1 MYYITVKQPPLCH
14 QMTLEELLTKPNPY
28 SYIISKNT
36 SNTKTYE
43 TDTIS
48 LRMMDRV
55 GVDIDH
61 LINILKKFNES
72 TETIRE
78 TNMNDLYTS
87 FSIPKKNGR
96 GFRRID
102 APNDSLKLA
111 LTQLKSIFEN
121 DFKGLYHTSAFA
133 YVKGRCTIDAVK
145 RHQENESRW
154 FGKYDLSN
162 FFGSTTIDFVMSQ
175 LSIIYPFSEVIK
187 NAEGEVE
194 LKKALD
200 IAFLNGGLPQGTP
213 FSPTITNIMMI
224 PIDFKLSKILRDY
237 NKQAFVYTRYAD
249 DFIISSKYDF
259 DFKNIEKIIN
269 DVLTEFKAPF
279 KINHA
284 KTRYGSS
291 AGSNWNLGVMLNKD
305 NKITIGYKKKRAFK
319 AMVTNYVLDFLNG
332 SPWDRDQVMYMAGLY
347 SYYKM
352 VEGQEFEKQI
362 NNHIKSKYNVDL
374 AQMIRR
380 DVNYST

>member
-1 MYYITVKQPPLCH
+1 MYYITVEQSPSYH
-14 QMTLEELLTKPNPY
+14 QMTLEELLTQPSPH
-28 SYIISKNT
+28 SYTISKNT
-36 SNTKTYE
+36 SNTRTYE

-48 LRMMDRV
+48 PNMAARF
-55 GVDIDH
+55 GVDIDQ
-61 LINILKKFNES
+61 LIDVLKKFNAS
-72 TETIRE
+72 TEAIRKA
-78 TNMNDLYTS
+78 NMSELYTS
-87 FSIPKKNGR
+87 FSIPKKSGR

-133 YVKGRCTIDAVK
+133 YIKGRCTIDAVK
-145 RHQENESRW
+145 RHQKNESRW

-162 FFGSTTIDFVMSQ
+162 FFGSTTIDFVMNQ

-187 NAEGEVE
+187 NAEGKIE

-224 PIDFKLSKILRDY
+224 PIDFKLSKMLRDY
-237 NKQAFVYTRYAD
+237 NKQASVYTRYAD

-259 DFKNIEKIIN
+259 DFRSIEKIID

-279 KINHA
+279 KINQT

-305 NKITIGYKKKRAFK
+305 NKITIGYKRKHAFK

-332 SPWDRDQVMYMAGLY
+332 NPWDRDQVMYMAGLY

-352 VEGQEFEKQI
+352 VEGQEFERQI
-362 NNHIKSKYNVDL
+362 NNHIKNKYNVDL
-374 AQMIRR
+374 GQMIKREI
-380 DVNYST
+380 NSL